1 MPAHQLLVLSLQLGA
16 LLGLA
21 LVLGRLAIRLGT
33 SAVVGE
39 LAAGVVLGPM
49 LLGRFPPVA
58 EWLSPTDA
66 TAQLL
71 DGFGQVGV
79 LLLVGVAGMH
89 IDLGLVRR
97 KGAAVGW
104 VSAGALVVPLGL
116 GVVAGLLLPAVLLG
130 PRSDRLVFSLFLGVA
145 LAVSAIPVIAKIL
158 LELRMLHR
166 NIGQLTVSA
175 AAVNDIA
182 GWMLLSVVAGL
193 AVSGVRPDRV
203 LWSVAALVGVI
214 AVALLCGR
222 PLCRA
227 VLSLARRSG
236 EPAVGLTAAVVLI
249 LLASAGTH
257 ALGLEPILG
266 AFLVGLLI
274 GAAGG
279 LDPGWLTPLRTFVLA
294 VLAPVFFATAG
305 LQVDLTAL
313 VRPVVLGSALA
324 LLAVAVVSKF
334 AGALLGAAVARLSG
348 WEGMAL
354 GAGLNARGVIQ
365 VVVATVGLRT
375 GILGVEAYTVVVLI
389 AVVTS
394 AMAPPLLRS
403 AARRIAVTD
412 EERHREA
419 VLSEPVGVPPGGGRP
434 AGTTG

>member
-1 MPAHQLLVLSLQLGA
+1 MSADQLLLLSLQLGV

-21 LVLGRLAIRLGT
+21 LALGRLAIRLGT

-39 LAAGVVLGPM
+39 LAAGVLLGPM
-49 LLGRFPPVA
+49 LLGNLAPLADWLLPA
-58 EWLSPTDA
+58 EPAQW
-66 TAQLL
+66 QLL
-71 DGFGQVGV
+71 DAFGQVGV

-104 VSAGALVVPLGL
+104 VSIGGLVLPLGL
-116 GVVAGLLLPAVLLG
+116 GIGAGLLLPAVLLG
-130 PRSDRLVFSLFLGVA
+130 PEADRLVFSLFLGVA

-182 GWMLLSVVAGL
+182 GWMLLSVVAGM
-193 AVSGVRPDRV
+193 AVSGLRGDR
-203 LWSVAALVGVI
+203 LLLSIAALVGVVGF
-214 AVALLCGR
+214 AALVGR

-227 VLSLARRSG
+227 LFALAARSG
-236 EPAVGLTAAVVLI
+236 EPAVGLATAVVLV

-266 AFLVGLLI
+266 AFLVGILI
-274 GAAGG
+274 GASGRM
-279 LDPGWLTPLRTFVLA
+279 DPSWLTPLRTFVLA

-313 VRPVVLGSALA
+313 AEPVVLVSALA

-334 AGALLGAAVARLSG
+334 VGAYLGALPARLSR
-348 WEGMAL
+348 WEGLAL

-365 VVVATVGLRT
+365 VVVATIGLRT
-375 GILGVEAYTVVVLI
+375 GILGVEAYTVIVLI

-394 AMAPPLLRS
+394 AMAPPLLRY
-403 AARRIAVTD
+403 AVGRIAVT
-412 EERHREA
+412 EEEHERQR
-419 VLSEPVGVPPGGGRP
+419 VL
-434 AGTTG
+434 AG